1 MDLLGFEPRT
11 NKDIRAPRRS
21 LNPLYHRNMS
31 YIFDLFNVG
40 VILGKPKKLVVG
52 EVTEEAA
59 EKPTITFN
67 FVPFDQLTN
76 LENISIVD
84 VIGLVLHLQEKVL
97 VETKTT
103 KISRSLTAEFV
114 DSTNTEVRLHSL
126 FNYRGSLLEKVA
138 DKCIV
143 ALSGVKISNK
153 FGRRYLETLS
163 STVVQINPDMTEVRE
178 LREWTCDFTQKSDA
192 FFKLG
197 NKEFHKANNNG
208 LRPLRMNFD
217 PEICK
222 RLSKIT

>member
-1 MDLLGFEPRT
+1 MERVRLDAKAALMRLGVDVADP
-11 NKDIRAPRRS
+11 D
-21 LNPLYHRNMS
+21 YQ
-31 YIFDLFNVG
+31 VG

-67 FVPFDQLTN
+67 FVPFDQLPN
-76 LENISIVD
+76 QENDSIVD

-114 DSTNTEVRLHSL
+114 DS
-126 FNYRGSLLEKVA
+126 SLLEKVA

-143 ALSGVKISNK
+143 ALPGVKISNK

-163 STVVQINPDMTEVRE
+163 STVVQINADMTEVRE
-178 LREWTCDFTQKSDA
+178 LREWTCDFTQKRDA

-208 LRPLRMNFD
+208 LRPLSMNFE

-222 RLSKIT
+222 RLSKIN